1 LLTYSTPDYISEY
14 LGYKAPEP
22 ARQSSRH
29 DHTATCIR
37 YEKSVECPPNFF
49 HKQAARARLCSTA
62 YSFRTNEESRARW
75 MEGCPMT
82 DANMELTTEDLW
94 ARAMGNATAFVLT
107 TFAYL
112 EERGMAVEDY
122 VDFFG
127 RQFAPGWD
135 ELRDSFSS

>member
-1 LLTYSTPDYISEY
+1 
-14 LGYKAPEP
+14 
-22 ARQSSRH
+22 
-29 DHTATCIR
+29 
-37 YEKSVECPPNFF
+37 
-49 HKQAARARLCSTA
+49 
-62 YSFRTNEESRARW
+62 
-75 MEGCPMT
+75 
-82 DANMELTTEDLW
+82 
-94 ARAMGNATAFVLT
+94 MGNATAFVLT